1 MKNCI
6 KIMKKYSI
14 FIICLLALV
23 FSSNAQSRKYISQ
36 FSHFQSYYN
45 PGLTGYE
52 GSALRSFVRNQWSGF
67 EGAPE
72 TYFMSAELDLAE
84 MGGLE
89 DPALMGKNAVSVNFL
104 HDTYGAF
111 RETELMVG
119 YASRVR
125 ISQRHNLRL
134 GAGINYQSIRLD
146 GHALT
151 TEQQNDQTL
160 ENYLGTFSDMRI
172 FDFNLGL
179 ALTHDNYYLSSSMHN
194 VNRGRISSGDAFMD
208 GKPVTFMAQA
218 GLRKSVGAYQS
229 LIFNAFYRTQEGLP
243 DNIELNLKSLL
254 MDKVWIGAGHRF
266 NYAYNLQFG
275 LLLRKVRI
283 GYLYELPM
291 NKSYLLPGQTHE
303 FTAVFNLFR
312 TNDRKFEREI
322 LIW

>member
-1 MKNCI
+1 
-6 KIMKKYSI
+6 MKKLGLFLFCILSLAYS
-14 FIICLLALV
+14 
-23 FSSNAQSRKYISQ
+23 SPGQSRKYISQ

-52 GSALRSFVRNQWSGF
+52 GSALRSLVRNQWSGF

-72 TYFMSAELDLAE
+72 TYFMSAEIDLAE
-84 MGGLE
+84 IGGWD
-89 DPALMGKNAVSVNFL
+89 DPVLVGKNAVSVNFL

-125 ISQRHNLRL
+125 ISQTHQLRL

-151 TEQQNDQTL
+151 TEQQNDHIL
-160 ENYLGTFSDMRI
+160 ENYMGSFSDLRI

-179 ALTHDNYYLSSSMHN
+179 AFTHHNYYVSYSMHN
-194 VNRGRISSGDAFMD
+194 VNRGRISGGDAFMD
-208 GKPVTFMAQA
+208 GKPVTYFAQA
-218 GLRKSVGAYQS
+218 GVRKAVSQYQS
-229 LIFNAFYRTQEGLP
+229 LIFNAFYRRQEGLP
-243 DNIELNLKSLL
+243 NNIELNLKTLL

-275 LLLRKVRI
+275 VLLPKVRI
-283 GYLYELPM
+283 GYIYELPM
-291 NKSYLLPGQTHE
+291 NKSFNLPGQTHE
-303 FTAVFNLFR
+303 FTAVFNLYR
-312 TNDRKFEREI
+312 TNEKKYDREI